1 MNPIDKCRVEG
12 YIFKHVLS
20 KLNDFDKAA
29 SFTFSISESIAT
41 EIDEKFNGLAME
53 DAVEKALVGKMIG

>member
-1 MNPIDKCRVEG
+1 MNPIEKCRVEG

-20 KLNDFDKAA
+20 ELNDFDKAA
-29 SFTFSISESIAT
+29 SFTFSISESIVT

>member
-12 YIFKHVLS
+12 YIFKYVLS

-29 SFTFSISESIAT
+29 AFTFSISESIVT

>member
-12 YIFKHVLS
+12 YIFRHVLS

-29 SFTFSISESIAT
+29 AFTFSISESIAT

-53 DAVEKALVGKMIG
+53 DAVEKALIGKMIG

>member
-29 SFTFSISESIAT
+29 AFTFSISESIAT
-41 EIDEKFNGLAME
+41 EIDEKFNGLAIE

>member
-29 SFTFSISESIAT
+29 YFKFSISESIAT
-41 EIDEKFNGLAME
+41 AIDEKFNGLAME

>member
-12 YIFKHVLS
+12 YIFKYVLS

-29 SFTFSISESIAT
+29 AFTFSISESIAT

>member
-12 YIFKHVLS
+12 YIFKYVLS

-29 SFTFSISESIAT
+29 YFTFSISESIVT
-41 EIDEKFNGLAME
+41 EIDEKFNGFAME
-53 DAVEKALVGKMIG
+53 DAVEKALVGKTIG

>member
-12 YIFKHVLS
+12 YIFKYVLS
-20 KLNDFDKAA
+20 RLNDFDKAA
-29 SFTFSISESIAT
+29 YFTFSISESIVT

-53 DAVEKALVGKMIG
+53 DAVEKALVGKTIG

>member
-12 YIFKHVLS
+12 YIFRHVLS

-29 SFTFSISESIAT
+29 YFTFSISESLVT
-41 EIDEKFNGLAME
+41 EIDEKFNGLAIE

>member
-1 MNPIDKCRVEG
+1 MNPIEKCRVEG

-20 KLNDFDKAA
+20 KFNDFDEAA
-29 SFTFSISESIAT
+29 YFTFSISESIAT

-53 DAVEKALVGKMIG
+53 DAVEKALMGKMIG

>member
-12 YIFKHVLS
+12 YIFKYVLS

-29 SFTFSISESIAT
+29 YFTFSISESIVT

-53 DAVEKALVGKMIG
+53 DAVEKALIGKTIG

>member
-12 YIFKHVLS
+12 YIFKYVLS
-20 KLNDFDKAA
+20 KLNDFDEAA
-29 SFTFSISESIAT
+29 YFTFSISESIVT

-53 DAVEKALVGKMIG
+53 DAVEKALIGKMIG

>member
-1 MNPIDKCRVEG
+1 MNPIEKCRVEG

-20 KLNDFDKAA
+20 KLNDLDKAA

-53 DAVEKALVGKMIG
+53 DAVEKALAGKMIG

>member
-12 YIFKHVLS
+12 YIFKYVLS

-29 SFTFSISESIAT
+29 YFTFSISESIVT

-53 DAVEKALVGKMIG
+53 DAVEKALMGKTIG

>member
-29 SFTFSISESIAT
+29 SFTFCISESIAT

>member
-12 YIFKHVLS
+12 YIFKYVLS

-29 SFTFSISESIAT
+29 YFTFSISESIVT

>member
-12 YIFKHVLS
+12 HIFKYVLS

-29 SFTFSISESIAT
+29 YFTFSISESIVM

-53 DAVEKALVGKMIG
+53 DAVEKALVGKTIG

>member
-12 YIFKHVLS
+12 YIFRHVLS

-29 SFTFSISESIAT
+29 AFTFSISESIAT

>member
-12 YIFKHVLS
+12 YIFKYVLS

-29 SFTFSISESIAT
+29 YFTFSISESIVT
-41 EIDEKFNGLAME
+41 EIDEKFNGLAM
-53 DAVEKALVGKMIG
+53 

>member
-41 EIDEKFNGLAME
+41 EIDEKFNGLTIE
-53 DAVEKALVGKMIG
+53 EAVEKALVGKMIG

>member
-1 MNPIDKCRVEG
+1 MNPIEKCRVEG

-41 EIDEKFNGLAME
+41 EIDEKFNGLTIE
-53 DAVEKALVGKMIG
+53 EAVEKALVGKMIG

>member
-12 YIFKHVLS
+12 YIFKYVLS

-29 SFTFSISESIAT
+29 YFTFSISESIVT

-53 DAVEKALVGKMIG
+53 DAVEKALVGKTIG

>member
-20 KLNDFDKAA
+20 KLKDFDKAA

-53 DAVEKALVGKMIG
+53 DAVEKALVGKMIR

>member
-1 MNPIDKCRVEG
+1 MNPIEKCRVEG

-29 SFTFSISESIAT
+29 AFTFSISESIAT

-53 DAVEKALVGKMIG
+53 DAVEKALIGKMIG